1 MANIGY
7 IFKHVQGFPEVDI
20 LAELRIICHISL
32 IKGEINKHRR
42 VIFDYE

>member
-1 MANIGY
+1 MANIGLY
-7 IFKHVQGFPEVDI
+7 FQRVQVFPEVDI
-20 LAELRIICHISL
+20 LAVLRITYRISL